1 MFILDTDSITY
12 DQRAHPLLSTKVRSR
27 PRGQLFTASVT
38 VEEQFKGR
46 LACINKHRNS
56 ASNASQGHAALIQAI
71 LYFSQWNIL
80 LLDERADAIF
90 RQLQKRRIR
99 IGSQDLRI
107 AAVALL
113 HGFIVVTS
121 NAADFIQ
128 MPHLSVADWTTSP

>member
-12 DQRAHPLLSTKVRSR
+12 DQRAHSLLSAKVTST
-27 PRGQLFTASVT
+27 PRGQLFTTSVT

-46 LACINKHRNS
+46 LAFIKKLRNS
-56 ASNASQGHAALIQAI
+56 SSKAAQGHAALIQAI

-90 RQLQKRRIR
+90 RQLQKQRIR

-121 NAADFIQ
+121 NAGDFIQ
-128 MPHLSVADWTTSP
+128 VPNLIVEDWTTSP